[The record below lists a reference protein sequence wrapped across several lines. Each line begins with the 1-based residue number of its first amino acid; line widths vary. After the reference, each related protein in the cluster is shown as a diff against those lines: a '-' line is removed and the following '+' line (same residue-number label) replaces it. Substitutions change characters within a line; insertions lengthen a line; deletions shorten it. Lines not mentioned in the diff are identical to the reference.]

1 MARMRRLKV
10 EDGEGWYHVYSR
22 AACEKGVYPL
32 EKELCRRKFVS
43 LMKYY
48 SRAYFCD
55 IAAFC
60 VMGNHYHIVLKFDIP
75 RKLAKEEL
83 MQRALMLYPNSKKY
97 LKLWNQKKWKVFE
110 ERLFNLSE
118 FMRNMQ
124 SAFALWYNKTY
135 KRHGTFWADRFK
147 SVLLGDEQAVID
159 CMLYVEL
166 NPVRAGLC
174 TLPEEYKASSFYL
187 RSIKSDGW
195 LLALERIV
203 DTTLTEYRMA
213 LYYRG
218 NITTKE
224 VRILITDEI
233 IQREQERG
241 FETSGMYRK
250 RLRFFVDGMA
260 LGGEAFVRQQ
270 IQHVRDR
277 GDYLRRKNPIKQLS
291 GVHLTLR
298 EQRGHAVGF

>member
-1 MARMRRLKV
+1 
-10 EDGEGWYHVYSR
+10 
-22 AACEKGVYPL
+22 
-32 EKELCRRKFVS
+32 
-43 LMKYY
+43 MKYY
-48 SRAYFCD
+48 SRAYFCH

-60 VMGNHYHIVLKFDIP
+60 VMGNHYHMVLKFDIP
-75 RKLAKEEL
+75 RKLSKEER

-97 LKLWNQKKWKVFE
+97 LKVWNEAKWERFE

-118 FMRNMQ
+118 FMRNLQ

-147 SVLLGDEQAVID
+147 SVLLGDEQAVLE

-166 NPVRAGLC
+166 NPVRANLSN
-174 TLPEEYKASSFYL
+174 TPEEYKASSFYL

-195 LLALERIV
+195 LLALDKIV
-203 DTTLTEYRMA
+203 NTTLAEYRMA

-218 NITTKE
+218 NITTKDTKSTKDIK
-224 VRILITDEI
+224 ILISDEI
-233 IQREQERG
+233 IHREQERG
-241 FETSGMYRK
+241 FETRGVYRK

-260 LGGEAFVRQQ
+260 LGGEEFIRQQ

-277 GDYLRRKNPIKQLS
+277 GDYLRRKNPIKHLQ

-298 EQRGHAVGF
+298 EQRRHAVEY